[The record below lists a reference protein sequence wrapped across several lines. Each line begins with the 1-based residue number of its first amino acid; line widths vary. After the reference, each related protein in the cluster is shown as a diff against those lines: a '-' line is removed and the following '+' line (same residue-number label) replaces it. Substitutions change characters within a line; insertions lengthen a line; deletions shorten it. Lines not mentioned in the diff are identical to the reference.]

1 VDLKKLH
8 TKQVLNLYR
17 QLRGERFEF
26 KIYMCEEDEEDEKT
40 LAGLTKQLREVKDEL
55 NTREHIPTK
64 AEKKKIR
71 QEKAKHGRRK

>member
-1 VDLKKLH
+1 MDLKKMY

-17 QLRGERFEF
+17 KLRGEQFEF
-26 KIYMCEEDEEDEKT
+26 KIYMCEEDEVDEKT

-71 QEKAKHGRRK
+71 QEKAKRKR